1 MSTSH
6 SSAYD
11 RPVQRRSY
19 GGTLGEH
26 WGNTVPPKI
35 VGVFIYYCNDVKKS
49 PVLLKLLQ
57 LSLTFG
63 VGSAGCERS
72 FSSLGRIKTK
82 LRSTM
87 GEERLTNIALLSI
100 ERELSGGLDL
110 ETVIVRFSG
119 VDEGRSLRLK

>member
-1 MSTSH
+1 M
-6 SSAYD
+6 
-11 RPVQRRSY
+11 
-19 GGTLGEH
+19 
-26 WGNTVPPKI
+26 
-35 VGVFIYYCNDVKKS
+35 GVFIYYCNDVKKS

-72 FSSLGRIKTK
+72 FSRIKTK

-119 VDEGRSLRLK
+119 GDYGLK

>member
-1 MSTSH
+1 M
-6 SSAYD
+6 
-11 RPVQRRSY
+11 
-19 GGTLGEH
+19 
-26 WGNTVPPKI
+26 
-35 VGVFIYYCNDVKKS
+35 GVFIYYCNDVKKS

-87 GEERLTNIALLSI
+87 GEERLTNIVLLSI

-119 VDEGRSLRLK
+119 VDQGRRLRLK